1 MENSVKRMN
10 VNKKSKKSLLW
21 LIAGM
26 YVCII
31 LAMLVNLWLQ
41 NHQELWAI
49 SANTR
54 FVTTWEELT
63 GGLRLIMWLLTIL
76 TVCLSIMVSQIFVAI
91 KAEIIEGNVEDLNL
105 EIEYTDEES
114 PNVVNESTIN
124 EKEEVEK
131 KEILSIYLVS
141 GESFFHEIDSMGLSS
156 QEMIAAWRNMKP
168 GGELIVEDSDGWS
181 MYVMNQIAAI
191 TILYC

>member
-1 MENSVKRMN
+1 MH
-10 VNKKSKKSLLW
+10 KKSLVW
-21 LIAGM
+21 LTAGM

-31 LAMLVNLWLQ
+31 LALLVNLWLQ
-41 NHQELWAI
+41 NHQDLWSI

-76 TVCLSIMVSQIFVAI
+76 TVGLAILVNQIF
-91 KAEIIEGNVEDLNL
+91 KARKLEIFEENVKNLNL

-114 PNVVNESTIN
+114 PDVVNESMTN

-131 KEILSIYLVS
+131 KEILSIYLSS
-141 GESFFHEIDSMGLSS
+141 GELFFHEIDSMGLSS
-156 QEMIAAWRNMKP
+156 QEIIAAWRNMKP

-181 MYVMNQIAAI
+181 MYVMDQIAAI
-191 TILYC
+191 TILCC